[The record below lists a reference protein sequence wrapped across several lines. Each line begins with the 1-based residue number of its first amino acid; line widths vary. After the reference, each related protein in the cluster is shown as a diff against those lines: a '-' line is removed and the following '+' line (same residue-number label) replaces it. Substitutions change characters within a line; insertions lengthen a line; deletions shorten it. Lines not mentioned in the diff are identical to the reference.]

1 MKVYSKSLFFLF
13 FLFLMSAEIFAN
25 EPPAPPDD
33 NDPLDLP
40 LDDLVFCLVQL
51 VFSMLFLYFEQM
63 RRKVD
68 FLCGVGY
75 EI

>member
-1 MKVYSKSLFFLF
+1 MKVYSKSLFSLF

-40 LDDLVFCLVQL
+40 LDDLVFL
-51 VFSMLFLYFEQM
+51 FSATSIFYAFFVL
-63 RRKVD
+63 
-68 FLCGVGY
+68 
-75 EI
+75 

>member
-1 MKVYSKSLFFLF
+1 MKVYSKSLFSLF

-40 LDDLVFCLVQL
+40 LDDLVF
-51 VFSMLFLYFEQM
+51 LFGATSILYAFFVLRADEE
-63 RRKVD
+63 KS
-68 FLCGVGY
+68 
-75 EI
+75 

>member
-1 MKVYSKSLFFLF
+1 MKVYSKSLFSLF

-40 LDDLVFCLVQL
+40 LDDLVCL
-51 VFSMLFLYFEQM
+51 FGATSILYAFFVLRADEE
-63 RRKVD
+63 KS
-68 FLCGVGY
+68 
-75 EI
+75 

>member
-1 MKVYSKSLFFLF
+1 MF

-40 LDDLVFCLVQL
+40 LDDLVF
-51 VFSMLFLYFEQM
+51 LFGATSILYAFFVLRADEE
-63 RRKVD
+63 KS
-68 FLCGVGY
+68 
-75 EI
+75 

>member
-1 MKVYSKSLFFLF
+1 MKVYSKSLFSLF

-40 LDDLVFCLVQL
+40 LDDLVFLFGATSIL
-51 VFSMLFLYFEQM
+51 YVFFVLRADEEKS
-63 RRKVD
+63 
-68 FLCGVGY
+68 
-75 EI
+75 